1 MSPYQILNLAPD
13 ATDAEI
19 REAYLRLVRRYPPAQ
34 FPERFSQ
41 VAKAYAKI
49 DTPEK
54 RLDYQLLGNP
64 DPTSG
69 GTFVEE
75 VIELMRFQRKRPS
88 WEHIKEAMQ
97 QGS

>member
-19 REAYLRLVRRYPPAQ
+19 REAYLRLVRRYPPTQ
-34 FPERFSQ
+34 FPEHFSRI
-41 VAKAYAKI
+41 ARAYGKI

-54 RLDYQLLGNP
+54 RLDYKLLGDP
-64 DPTSG
+64 DPPYG

-75 VIELMRFQRKRPS
+75 VIDLVRFQRKRPG
-88 WEHIKEAMQ
+88 WEDLKQAMQ

>member
-19 REAYLRLVRRYPPAQ
+19 REAYLRLVRRYPPTQ

-41 VAKAYAKI
+41 VATAYAKI

-54 RLDYQLLGNP
+54 RLDYQLVGDT

-75 VIELMRFQRKRPS
+75 VIELMRFQRNRAS
-88 WEHIKEAMQ
+88 WEQIKEVMQ
-97 QGS
+97 KDS

>member
-34 FPERFSQ
+34 FPEHFSRI
-41 VAKAYAKI
+41 ASAYAKI

-54 RLDYQLLGNP
+54 RMDYQLLG
-64 DPTSG
+64 DLDQSFG
-69 GTFVEE
+69 GTFVEK
-75 VIELMRFQRKRPS
+75 VVDLVRFQRKRPS
-88 WEHIKEAMQ
+88 WEHIKETMQ